1 MSLDAITAD
10 SVSERIDQ
18 ARAEWILRTVL
29 ESNLLPDHASSFLV
43 HDLERMKQRLG
54 EFKHAFP
61 PSTRHSLA
69 IKANPLVEVLKVAV
83 GEGFGLEAASI
94 EEVEL
99 AIAAGCPHDRIV
111 FDSPA
116 KTVREIERGLRC
128 GVIINVDNFI
138 ELSRVDEA
146 IRMTGS
152 NSAIGLRINPEVG
165 SGSIAH
171 TSVGSVG
178 SKFGLSI
185 SEQRDQI
192 IQAYATHPWLIGI
205 HTHVGSQGCGLTL
218 LCEAVSKVDRL
229 RRDIESEVGRPIS
242 IFNIGGGLPA
252 AYLARDNPPTP
263 AEYVDQ
269 LRQSAPGLF
278 QGDTTLMT
286 EFGRSIQA
294 NCGLAFSRVET
305 VRQLPNS
312 HKLAVIHFGADFLL
326 RPVYRGEDW
335 KHEFFVFDRQG
346 RSSSGHEEP
355 VTIAGPLCFSGDIVA
370 NQISIPSV
378 KENDWIAIRDC
389 GAYTLSMWSR
399 HCNRAIPAV
408 LGFDQGR
415 LSMLRHSETA
425 ADIVQL
431 WSSGSD

>member
-1 MSLDAITAD
+1 MTIDATAVD
-10 SVSERIDQ
+10 SVSTRIDQ
-18 ARAEWILRTVL
+18 SRAEWILRSAL
-29 ESNLLPDHASSFLV
+29 ESGLLPEHASSFLV

-61 PSTRHSLA
+61 SSTRHSLA

-83 GEGFGLEAASI
+83 AEGFGLEAASI

-99 AIAAGCPHDRIV
+99 AIAAGCPHNKIV

-116 KTVREIERGLRC
+116 KTVWEIEHGLRC
-128 GVIINVDNFI
+128 GVILNVDNFI

-146 IRMTGS
+146 IRRGGS
-152 NSAIGLRINPEVG
+152 KSAIGLRINPEVG

-185 SEQRDQI
+185 SDQREQI
-192 IQAYATHPWLIGI
+192 IQAYATHPWLVGI
-205 HTHVGSQGCGLTL
+205 HTHVGSQGCGVKL
-218 LCEAVSKVDRL
+218 LCEAVAKVERL
-229 RRDIESEVGRPIS
+229 RREIESEVGRPIS

-252 AYLARDNPPTP
+252 AYLADDNPPTP
-263 AEYVDQ
+263 AEYADQ
-269 LRQSAPGLF
+269 LRQSVPGLF
-278 QGDTTLMT
+278 QADTTMMT
-286 EFGRSIQA
+286 EFGRAIQA
-294 NCGLAFSRVET
+294 GCGLAFSRVET
-305 VRQLPNS
+305 VRRLPNS
-312 HKLAVIHFGADFLL
+312 RKLAVIHLGADFLL
-326 RPVYRGEDW
+326 RPVYRGDDW

-346 RSSSGHEEP
+346 KISTEHDEP
-355 VTIAGPLCFSGDIVA
+355 VTIAGPLCFSGDILA
-370 NQISIPSV
+370 DQLSIPSV
-378 KENDWIAIRDC
+378 KEHDWIAIRDC

-415 LSMLRHSETA
+415 LSMLRPSETV

-431 WSSGSD
+431 WSSGSE